1 MDDKFAE
8 GLTFNDVLLEPR
20 ASAVVRSEVLLET
33 KLTRKIRIK
42 IPILAAAMDTVSE
55 AEMAIALGRLG
66 GMAILHRNCTTEY
79 EVGMVKK
86 VKRAGLLCGAA
97 VGPADFERAL
107 ALDRAGADVI
117 VIDTAHGHDLRS
129 VASAKKTKKTI
140 RAEVIMGNVATA
152 EAAREL
158 VKFADAI
165 KVGVGPGSICTTRIV
180 AGVGVPQLTA
190 ILNVVKVARN
200 KNIPVIADGGMKYSG
215 DIVKALAAG
224 ASSVM
229 LGSMLAGTKEAP
241 GKIVKIKGELYKS
254 FRGMGSFSAMS
265 TNKSA
270 DRYFQK
276 NAPVKVPEGVEG
288 IVKYKGSLED
298 VIEQMLGGIRAGM
311 GYIGAKDIPSM
322 WKQARFIKITPAGLK
337 ESHPHSVIIAKKA
350 PNY

>member
-1 MDDKFAE
+1 MDDNFAE
-8 GLTFNDVLLEPR
+8 GLTFDDVLLEPR
-20 ASAVVRSEVLLET
+20 ASAVVRSEVILET
-33 KLTRKIRIK
+33 KLTGKIK
-42 IPILAAAMDTVSE
+42 LQIPILAAAMDTLSE

-66 GMAILHRNCTTEY
+66 GMAVLHRNCTAKE
-79 EVGMVKK
+79 EVAMVKK
-86 VKRAGLLCGAA
+86 VKTAGILCGAA
-97 VGPADFERAL
+97 VGPADFERAG

-129 VASAKKTKKTI
+129 VASAKKIKKAI
-140 RAEVIMGNVATA
+140 RAQLIMGNVATA

-165 KVGVGPGSICTTRIV
+165 KVGVGPGSICTTRVV

-190 ILNVVKVARN
+190 IMNVVKVARR
-200 KNIPVIADGGMKYSG
+200 KKIPVIADGGMKYSG

-241 GKIVKIKGELYKS
+241 GKIIKIKGELYKS
-254 FRGMGSFSAMS
+254 YRGMGSFGTIS

-276 NAPVKVPEGVEG
+276 NARVKIPEGVEG
-288 IVKYKGSLED
+288 VVKYKGPLAD
-298 VIEQMLGGIRAGM
+298 VIAQITGGLRAGM
-311 GYIGAKDIPSM
+311 AYIGAKDIPAM
-322 WKQARFIKITPAGLK
+322 WKRARLIRITNAGLK
-337 ESHPHSVIIAKKA
+337 ESHPHSVFITKKA